1 MGETRGKIFESIAKV
16 MEDIKAVEKDSVNEQ
31 QQFKYRGIDAVMNAL
46 NPALVK
52 NKVFIV
58 PQVLERTREERKTAR
73 GGNMIY
79 TVLRVKYTFYAEDGS
94 FIEAIVAGEGM
105 DSGDKSSNKALAA
118 AFKYACFQVFCIPTE
133 EMKDPDADTQEE
145 STKIEYVTDEM
156 RQKFISE
163 CVRIGKAKSAVLSAI
178 GGTTLA
184 ELTVQQYNIA
194 MDGFRKTPDRATV

>member
-31 QQFKYRGIDAVMNAL
+31 QRFKYRGIDAVMNAL

-58 PQVLERTREERKTAR
+58 PQVLERTREERKTAK
-73 GGNMIY
+73 GGNIIY

-94 FIEAIVAGEGM
+94 YIEAIVPGEGM

-145 STKIEYVTDEM
+145 STKIEYATDEM

-163 CVRIGKAKSAVLSAI
+163 CIRIGKAKSAVVSAI
-178 GGTTLA
+178 GGTTLG
-184 ELTVQQYNIA
+184 ELTVQQYNSA
-194 MDGFRKTPDRATV
+194 MDGFKKTPDRATA

>member
-31 QQFKYRGIDAVMNAL
+31 QRFKYRGIDAVMNAL

-58 PQVLERTREERKTAR
+58 PQVLERTREERKTAK
-73 GGNMIY
+73 GGNIIY

-94 FIEAIVAGEGM
+94 YIEAIVPGEGM

-145 STKIEYVTDEM
+145 STKIEYATDEM

-163 CVRIGKAKSAVLSAI
+163 CIRIGKAKSAVLSAI

-194 MDGFRKTPDRATV
+194 MDGFKKTPDRATA